1 VSERDPDAPV
11 PRPDGFQRLW
21 TPWRMEY
28 IKSAGPE
35 NEVECIFCEL
45 PARDD
50 DEKNLIL
57 ARAEKAFVI
66 LNRYPYNPGHLM
78 VAPFRHVGELEEAKE
93 EELADLDRLLQRSIG
108 ALKEEYEP
116 QGFNIGM
123 NLGRV
128 AGAGIPD
135 HVHWHVVPRWNG
147 DTNFMPVIGQTKVLP
162 ELLAETWKRL
172 ADRFPS
178 T

>member
-1 VSERDPDAPV
+1 
-11 PRPDGFQRLW
+11 
-21 TPWRMEY
+21 MEY
-28 IKSAGPE
+28 IKAAGPE
-35 NEVECIFCEL
+35 NDVACIFCDL
-45 PARDD
+45 PSRGD
-50 DEKNLIL
+50 DEKSLIV

-78 VAPFRHVGELEEAKE
+78 VAPFRHVGDLEEVEADE
-93 EELADLDRLLQRSIG
+93 FADLDRLLQRSMR
-108 ALKEEYEP
+108 ALKDEYEP

-147 DTNFMPVIGQTKVLP
+147 DTNFMPVVGQTKVLP
-162 ELLAETWKRL
+162 ELLTESYGRL
-172 ADRFPS
+172 VRRL
-178 T
+178 